1 MQNKTFIQIMNGLHT
16 ESEQRC
22 SLIIS
27 EANITPVQ
35 PQHKLTD
42 QVKTLTVL
50 HNESFMNLYLHCVYT
65 LLVIENL
72 LVRVQTSN
80 SADSDLH
87 ASDWL
92 LRSHAHQTCS

>member
-50 HNESFMNLYLHCVYT
+50 HNESFMNLLFT
-65 LLVIENL
+65 LCLYIVGYRKTI
-72 LVRVQTSN
+72 S
-80 SADSDLH
+80 
-87 ASDWL
+87 
-92 LRSHAHQTCS
+92 